1 MALSPKSQSFKF
13 SLLEKQTKKNTLNKT
28 IQWESFDYSNNELA
42 NWNKFVFKTK

>member
-13 SLLEKQTKKNTLNKT
+13 SLLEKKKNTLNKT

-42 NWNKFVFKTK
+42 NWNKFAFKTK